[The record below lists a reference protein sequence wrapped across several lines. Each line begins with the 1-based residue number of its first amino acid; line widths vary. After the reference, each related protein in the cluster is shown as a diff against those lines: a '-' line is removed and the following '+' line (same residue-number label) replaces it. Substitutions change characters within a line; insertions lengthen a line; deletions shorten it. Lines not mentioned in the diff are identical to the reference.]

1 MNFAVIFRTSIL
13 VGIHAVILYLLIRG
27 EVVADSMWWP
37 LFILGALSGF
47 LYQFGRHADGTASK
61 LVMNTSGLALIVFVV
76 LAFVFIE
83 WKGGIAVLLSGVG
96 AGLIGHLA
104 VSVLKR

>member
-13 VGIHAVILYLLIRG
+13 VGTHAVIFYLLVRG
-27 EVVADSMWWP
+27 EVVSDSMWWP

-61 LVMNTSGLALIVFVV
+61 LVMNTGGIALAVSVV
-76 LAFVFIE
+76 LAFVSIG
-83 WKGGIAVLLSGVG
+83 WKGGIAILFSGVG